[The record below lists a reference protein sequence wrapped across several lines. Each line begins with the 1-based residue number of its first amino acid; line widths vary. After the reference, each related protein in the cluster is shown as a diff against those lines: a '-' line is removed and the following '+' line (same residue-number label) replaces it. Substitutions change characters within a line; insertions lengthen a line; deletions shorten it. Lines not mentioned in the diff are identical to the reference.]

1 MDSSLQQQIQKLH
14 DRAFIVDAHFDLT
27 YEVHNRRERGER
39 QVIERDYLPQF
50 KAGSFN
56 LIVSAIFIHDYFL
69 PEMGL
74 RRALD
79 QIACL
84 HEEIDE
90 SPGKF
95 CLCRTTAE
103 AVQARKNNQVAIF
116 LSLEG
121 AEPLQN
127 DIHLLRIFYELGV
140 RGLGLVWSRRNYVGD
155 GAFFT
160 TKKSGQRSGISSFGI
175 QLIEEA
181 EKLGMFIDVSHLN
194 DEGFWDVIDITNQPV
209 IASHSNCRSLASSM
223 RNLTDVQIE
232 AIARK
237 NGVIGMNSINKF
249 VRDEDEGIDV
259 SQLVDHLDHI
269 VSIAGVEHVGIGFDL
284 CDSFKDYLQ
293 IEQELP
299 SKDVIQT
306 HAGLDKFTAE
316 LLRRNY
322 SEDDILKILGG
333 NFLRIYK
340 ETID

>member
-1 MDSSLQQQIQKLH
+1 MDTSLQQQAKDLH
-14 DRAFIVDAHFDLT
+14 EKAFIVDAHFDLT
-27 YEVHNRRERGER
+27 YEVNNRRERGER
-39 QVIERDYLPQF
+39 QVIERDYLQQF
-50 KAGSFN
+50 KAGGFN
-56 LIVSAIFIHDYFL
+56 LIVSAIFIHNYFL

-95 CLCRTTAE
+95 SLCRTTTE
-103 AVQARKNNQVAIF
+103 AIQTRKTNKVAIF

-127 DIHLLRIFYELGV
+127 DIRLLRIFYELGV

-194 DEGFWDVIDITNQPV
+194 DEGFWDVIDITNRPV

-223 RNLTDVQIE
+223 RNLTDAQIK
-232 AIARK
+232 AIAQK

-249 VRDEDEGIDV
+249 VRDEDEAVDV
-259 SQLVDHLDHI
+259 SHLIDHLDHI
-269 VSIAGVEHVGIGFDL
+269 VSLVGINHVGIGFDL

-299 SKDVIQT
+299 SKDVIET
-306 HAGLDKFTAE
+306 HAGLAKFTEE

-333 NFLRIYK
+333 NFLRIYR
-340 ETID
+340 ETIG

>member
-1 MDSSLQQQIQKLH
+1 MDTSLQQQAKDLH
-14 DRAFIVDAHFDLT
+14 EKAFIVDAHFDLT
-27 YEVHNRRERGER
+27 YEVNNRRERGER
-39 QVIERDYLPQF
+39 QVIERDYLQQF
-50 KAGSFN
+50 KAGGFN
-56 LIVSAIFIHDYFL
+56 LIVSAIFIHNYFL

-95 CLCRTTAE
+95 SLCRTTTE
-103 AVQARKNNQVAIF
+103 AIQARKTNKVAIF

-127 DIHLLRIFYELGV
+127 DIRLLRIFYELGV

-194 DEGFWDVIDITNQPV
+194 DEGFWDVIDITNRPV

-223 RNLTDVQIE
+223 RNLTDAQIK
-232 AIARK
+232 AIAQK

-249 VRDEDEGIDV
+249 VRDEDEAVDV
-259 SQLVDHLDHI
+259 SHLIDHLDHI
-269 VSIAGVEHVGIGFDL
+269 VSLVGINHVGIGFDL

-299 SKDVIQT
+299 SKDVIET
-306 HAGLDKFTAE
+306 HAGLAKFTEE

-333 NFLRIYK
+333 NFLRIYR
-340 ETID
+340 ETIG

>member
-1 MDSSLQQQIQKLH
+1 MDTSLQQQAKDLH
-14 DRAFIVDAHFDLT
+14 EKAFIVDAHFDLT
-27 YEVHNRRERGER
+27 YEVNNRRERGER
-39 QVIERDYLPQF
+39 QVIERDYLQQF
-50 KAGSFN
+50 KAGGFN
-56 LIVSAIFIHDYFL
+56 LIVSAIFIHNYFL

-95 CLCRTTAE
+95 SLCRTTTE
-103 AVQARKNNQVAIF
+103 AIQTRKTNKVAIF

-127 DIHLLRIFYELGV
+127 DIRLLRIFYELGV

-194 DEGFWDVIDITNQPV
+194 DEGFWDVIDITNRPV

-223 RNLTDVQIE
+223 RNLTDAQIK
-232 AIARK
+232 AIAQK

-249 VRDEDEGIDV
+249 VRDEDEAVDV
-259 SQLVDHLDHI
+259 SHLIDHLDHI
-269 VSIAGVEHVGIGFDL
+269 VSLVGINHVGIGFDL

-293 IEQELP
+293 IEKELP
-299 SKDVIQT
+299 SKDVIET
-306 HAGLDKFTAE
+306 HAGLAKFTEE

-333 NFLRIYK
+333 NFLRIYR
-340 ETID
+340 ETIG

>member
-50 KAGSFN
+50 KAGGFN

-90 SPGKF
+90 SPGKC

-194 DEGFWDVIDITNQPV
+194 DEGFWDVIDITSQPV

-223 RNLTDVQIE
+223 RNLTDVQIT

-259 SQLVDHLDHI
+259 SHLVDHLDHI

-299 SKDVIQT
+299 SKDVIET
-306 HAGLDKFTAE
+306 HAGLGKFTAE

-333 NFLRIYK
+333 NFLRIYQ